1 MTRSLVFLG
10 VKGGPAIRPGSSMPT
25 SMLVE
30 VAGLTILIDAGLGAT
45 RGICDAGVPL
55 TEIDL
60 IVITHLHSDHYLELG
75 PLLHT
80 AWTAGLTRPI
90 PVIGPAG
97 LSHYW
102 EHFQAAMAFDVDL
115 RVQDEGRVPFGPLAD
130 IREIAEGEIW
140 TGDGLSI
147 HAIRN
152 FHPPIE
158 DSFALRL
165 AAEDSALVLSGDTA
179 PFEGWVD
186 FCKDCDLLVHEVMLQ
201 AGVDALMSRHRNP
214 DPRLKEHI
222 LRSHTEAAEVGR
234 IATAARVK
242 ALAVNHFVPDGLP
255 GFSPDDFHSAVRTT
269 YAGPVTIGQDGLHM
283 DW

>member
-30 VAGLTILIDAGLGAT
+30 AAGRTILIDAGLGAA
-45 RGICDAGVPL
+45 RGVCDAGVAL
-55 TEIDL
+55 TAIDL

-80 AWTAGLTRPI
+80 AWTAGLTRPV
-90 PVIGPAG
+90 PVIGPSG
-97 LSHYW
+97 LGRYW
-102 EHFQAAMAFDVDL
+102 RRFQDAMAFDVEL
-115 RVQDEGRVPFGPLAD
+115 RIRDEGRVPLGPLAD
-130 IREIAEGEIW
+130 IREIGEGEIW
-140 TGDGLSI
+140 DVDGLSI
-147 HAIRN
+147 RAIRN

-165 AAEDSALVLSGDTA
+165 TAGGRSLVLSGDTA
-179 PFEGWVD
+179 PFEGWID
-186 FCKDCDLLVHEVMLQ
+186 ACTDCDLLVHEVMLE
-201 AGVDALMSRHRNP
+201 AGVDALMARHRDP
-214 DPRLKEHI
+214 DPRLRQHI

-234 IATAARVK
+234 IATASRARGL
-242 ALAVNHFVPDGLP
+242 ALNHFVPDGLP
-255 GFSPDDFHSAVRTT
+255 GFGPDAFAAAVGET
-269 YAGPVTIGQDGLHM
+269 YAGPVTIGRDGLRL

>member
-1 MTRSLVFLG
+1 LTRSLVFLG

-25 SMLVE
+25 SILVE
-30 VAGLTILIDAGLGAT
+30 VAGSTILIDAGLGAT
-45 RGICDAGVPL
+45 RGVCDAGLAL

-80 AWTAGLTRPI
+80 AWTAGLTCPV

-130 IREIAEGEIW
+130 IREITEGEIW

-165 AAEDSALVLSGDTA
+165 AADDRALVLSGDTA
-179 PFEGWVD
+179 PFKGWVD
-186 FCKDCDLLVHEVMLQ
+186 FCKDCDLLVHEVMLPT
-201 AGVDALMSRHRNP
+201 GVDALMSRHRNP
-214 DPRLKEHI
+214 DHRLKEHI

-234 IATAARVK
+234 IATAARAK
-242 ALAVNHFVPDGLP
+242 ALALNHFVPDGLP
-255 GFSPDDFHSAVRTT
+255 GFGPDDFHSAVRTT
-269 YAGPVTIGQDGLHM
+269 YAGPVTIGQDGLRLN
-283 DW
+283 W